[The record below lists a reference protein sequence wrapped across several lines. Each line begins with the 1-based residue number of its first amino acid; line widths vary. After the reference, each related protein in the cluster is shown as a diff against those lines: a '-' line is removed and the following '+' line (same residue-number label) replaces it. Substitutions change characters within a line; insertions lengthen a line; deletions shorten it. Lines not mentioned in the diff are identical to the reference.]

1 MIHIGD
7 GATPDGLSSYE
18 ALIAAT
24 APKPDAK
31 RNGPDLAGVFY
42 ADGTTG
48 FPKGVMLRHQALA
61 LNALFTAR
69 ERPANQGRRGV
80 RPTPLYAPEVG
91 HFRIEGDHARSGF
104 ASALQC
110 TSEL

>member
-1 MIHIGD
+1 MPLLPELRQCSKSLRTVIHIGD

-69 ERPANQGRRGV
+69 ERPANQGRRGKC
-80 RPTPLYAPEVG
+80 A
-91 HFRIEGDHARSGF
+91 HH
-104 ASALQC
+104 
-110 TSEL
+110 